1 MMFALMILG
10 IIILLVI
17 VVLVGTRNSNST
29 SQSKTAP
36 RTIRCP
42 NCGSQAAVK
51 GDHWECGW
59 CGDYGSLR
67 SAADSRK

>member
-1 MMFALMILG
+1 MLAIIILG
-10 IIILLVI
+10 IVILLVI
-17 VVLVGTRNSNST
+17 VASVGSRNSNT
-29 SQSKTAP
+29 SNHNTTTTSK
-36 RTIRCP
+36 TIRCP

-67 SAADSRK
+67 